1 MTIKCPKGQH
11 EGFSKKLVLRA
22 ILDNMNGLMWGWQCT
37 CSENQTA
44 AAFLA
49 LINTTMVLPAH
60 VSVWA
65 VRCIYLQTSMFH
77 TRFTLPALQWRIAFL
92 QSYIFR
98 WTCVEFE
105 ERENPLHAWPVPWQ
119 AETDPNERVE
129 RFLVIW
135 TFSASDSDA
144 IGTLSDNG
152 RFSNRRQTLLYIRGQ
167 ILLSLINHPF

>member
-11 EGFSKKLVLRA
+11 EGFSKKLALSA

-77 TRFTLPALQWRIAFL
+77 TRSTLPALQWRIAPL

-152 RFSNRRQTLLYIRGQ
+152 HFSNRRQTLLYIRGQ
-167 ILLSLINHPF
+167 I

>member
-11 EGFSKKLVLRA
+11 EGFSKKLALSA
-22 ILDNMNGLMWGWQCT
+22 ILDNMKGLMWGWQCT

-49 LINTTMVLPAH
+49 LIYTTMLLPAV

-77 TRFTLPALQWRIAFL
+77 TRSTLPALQWRIAL
-92 QSYIFR
+92 LKIYIFR

-129 RFLVIW
+129 RFPVIW